1 LTIRKING
9 YLKQQ
14 TTHNINIQIFY
25 LNYDTYMYI
34 TLTPMMI
41 YIYMSEEDPDIS
53 IKGLGPVFGV
63 VFFLNRNSK
72 QFVLRKIKRYRGIII
87 Y

>member
-1 LTIRKING
+1 
-9 YLKQQ
+9 
-14 TTHNINIQIFY
+14 
-25 LNYDTYMYI
+25 MYI

-72 QFVLRKIKRYRGIII
+72 QFVLRKIK
-87 Y
+87 